1 MSNPYTPRGYPV
13 PTRRIFEMTV
23 ITVVLLHPV
32 LGMARLWAAKTLA
45 DAKPGSVLYGTAEI
59 VTVLS

>member
-1 MSNPYTPRGYPV
+1 M